1 MTVSSFYYHLHIPQK
16 SKQNPMWLNSVISG
30 LELYGTS
37 LFHSVIPVNAIWE
50 SVTFRAAAT
59 QGLTLLLFV
68 TSSQTE

>member
-1 MTVSSFYYHLHIPQK
+1 MTVSSFYYHLHVPQK

-50 SVTFRAAAT
+50 ILSLLEPLQLRASDCYY
-59 QGLTLLLFV
+59 L
-68 TSSQTE
+68 